1 MQKNKT
7 TTQALDLDGVL
18 VKGGVALPGAQR
30 VLERL
35 EMTHSL
41 KPSKRIP
48 YLFMTNGGGVTEASK
63 AVELS
68 ERVFSGINV
77 REDQVGAHLFFP
89 LLFRFYSYF
98 PVILCLF
105 Q

>member
-1 MQKNKT
+1 M
-7 TTQALDLDGVL
+7 
-18 VKGGVALPGAQR
+18 KGGIALPGAQR

-63 AVELS
+63 ALELR
-68 ERVFSGINV
+68 EHIFPGIKV
-77 REDQVGAHLFFP
+77 REDQVCAHRVCACVCVCVRL
-89 LLFRFYSYF
+89 
-98 PVILCLF
+98 VK
-105 Q
+105 